1 MPPLETSP
9 YQLLVEG
16 RDDQHSIL
24 HLLQR
29 HGYNWNDV
37 NVNRPFIAPKEGFQ
51 ELLVALPVAIKGPYE
66 RIGAVLDANANLA
79 GRWAQIRDRLT
90 STGVALPPTPDPA
103 GTIVTGIRPDS
114 KVGVWLMPDNRTPGR
129 LEDFLATLVPA
140 GDPCWPLA
148 EEVVVE
154 ARGRGAKCKA
164 GDHVK
169 SVIHTWLA
177 WQEDPGLPFGTA
189 LRANVFTHDTEDAQR
204 FVEWFQRLFPVA

>member
-51 ELLVALPVAIKGPYE
+51 ELLVALPLAIKGPYE

-148 EEVVVE
+148 EEV
-154 ARGRGAKCKA
+154 
-164 GDHVK
+164 
-169 SVIHTWLA
+169 
-177 WQEDPGLPFGTA
+177 
-189 LRANVFTHDTEDAQR
+189 
-204 FVEWFQRLFPVA
+204 